1 MANTDVIKPSYD
13 ALKSMSE
20 TIRAFSEL
28 TDLIPDDDSLSSLWR
43 ILVDRIEGDM
53 VVMHKEVG
61 ALWSYVPEAQGGLAA
76 ED

>member
-20 TIRAFSEL
+20 TIRAFSDL
-28 TDLIPDDDSLSSLWR
+28 TDLIPDDDLLSSLWR
-43 ILVDRIEGDM
+43 ILVDRIEADM

-61 ALWSYVPEAQGGLAA
+61 ALLSYVPEAKGGLAA

>member
-20 TIRAFSEL
+20 TIRAFSDL
-28 TDLIPDDDSLSSLWR
+28 TDLIPDDDPLSSLWH
-43 ILVDRIEGDM
+43 ILVERIEADM

-61 ALWSYVPEAQGGLAA
+61 ALWSYVPESQGGLAA

>member
-13 ALKSMSE
+13 ALNTMRE
-20 TIRAFSEL
+20 TIRAFAEVSE
-28 TDLIPDDDSLSSLWR
+28 LIPDEAPLSSLWA
-43 ILVDRIEGDM
+43 ILIDRLEADM

-61 ALWSYVPEAQGGLAA
+61 ALWSYVPEAQGGLSA